1 MGSAITITRKGL
13 SIQGGSVL
21 KGLIIDAND
30 IPDLLPTLAV
40 IGAYAQGKTD
50 IINVRQARIKGNRSH
65 PRHDRGA
72 QALRRT
78 RRRIS
83 RWDDHLSKQAPRG
96 SGKSYGDHRTVMALA
111 VAGLLAEG
119 VTLIEDSS
127 AIDKTFPT
135 FVTWMRALG
144 AKMESSMRPKSIIL
158 IGFKHVGKTVIG
170 RALADQLKWPFRDL
184 DEAIEQLFTKETQA
198 HKTCRQIM
206 KAHGSAYFRELEKER

>member
-1 MGSAITITRKGL
+1 M
-13 SIQGGSVL
+13 L

-50 IINVRQARIKGNRSH
+50 IINVRQARIKET
-65 PRHDRGA
+65 DRIHAMTEGLRRLGARVEEYPDGMTIYQSKLQGA
-72 QALRRT
+72 QV
-78 RRRIS
+78 
-83 RWDDHLSKQAPRG
+83 KG
-96 SGKSYGDHRTVMALA
+96 YGDHRTVMALA

-144 AKMESSMRPKSIIL
+144 AKME
-158 IGFKHVGKTVIG
+158 VIH
-170 RALADQLKWPFRDL
+170 AA
-184 DEAIEQLFTKETQA
+184 
-198 HKTCRQIM
+198 
-206 KAHGSAYFRELEKER
+206 